1 MPIYS
6 GTVCDPKDETNY
18 CKYSRYFHMLS
29 MLLMFLFV
37 FLLIALIVLELL
49 YCFLK
54 KYTLHLII
62 VYYTYF

>member
-6 GTVCDPKDETNY
+6 GTVCDPKDETTY

-37 FLLIALIVLELL
+37 IDFFTGGTIFSKLQKRWMKNIS
-49 YCFLK
+49 K
-54 KYTLHLII
+54 
-62 VYYTYF
+62 